1 MSEQPYGERIYAR
14 MRAVVA
20 AEEARGKHTPAG
32 ELLHELLVAYDRAHE
47 PEDTFRYEPNL
58 ADPAQ
63 AAVHRAME
71 TIKRAFIAEYGDE
84 PQTPNLTVVASVPPD
99 GRVGIATTEPSPE
112 LCLEALQAGWGAT
125 HRALRLGGPS

>member
-1 MSEQPYGERIYAR
+1 MSEQRFGDRMWAR

-20 AEEARGKHTPAG
+20 DEDARGRHTPAG
-32 ELLHELLVAYDRAHE
+32 ELIHELLVAFDREHQ
-47 PEDTFRYEPNL
+47 PEDDFSYQPNM

-71 TIKRAFIAEYGDE
+71 AIKKAYVAEYGEDE
-84 PQTPNLTVVASVPPD
+84 DAPNLTVVASLPPD

-112 LCLEALQAGWGAT
+112 LALEALHAGWGAV
-125 HRALRLGGPS
+125 HRAMRLG